1 MLSKTDVTSANTSET
16 VSRDRGKDWPIADWR
31 VLLKLRMVKAIR
43 IPE

>member
-31 VLLKLRMVKAIR
+31 V
-43 IPE
+43 PSNDP